1 MTRFDL
7 GAKSS
12 FEAMG
17 DRVNP
22 AFERDDT
29 AASAAGPVAAPAPA
43 PAPAPS
49 NWPLIPWPRG
59 PLSAAVI
66 NALQSEPG
74 TLGDM
79 PDVRVADPLSDDDF
93 QLALYL
99 CYEVHY
105 RDLTG
110 LDWEWDIKLLTF
122 RAQLEE
128 AFVAQLREGISPNSS
143 RRRLDV
149 PVEIDRL
156 IFASRRPSISSY
168 FNGEGTLDQLRE
180 FCVHRSAS
188 HLREGDPHA
197 FAIPRLSGEAKA
209 ALVEIQYDESG
220 AGNSHAT
227 RSTLFAATMT
237 ALGLDASYGSYVEML
252 PGVTLATVNLVSMFA
267 LHRRWRAAL
276 VGQLAVLEMTS
287 VGPME
292 RYSRA
297 LERFGIGPEGRR
309 FYDARVDIDAHHAE
323 VARGRMVTGLLSAD
337 PELGSEVLFGAAAM
351 LLLEENFSHHLL
363 GAWSR
368 GRSSLVPWE
377 MNSAE

>member
-1 MTRFDL
+1 VTRFDL
-7 GAKSS
+7 TATSS
-12 FEAMG
+12 FEASG
-17 DRVNP
+17 GRENP
-22 AFERDDT
+22 AFVSQKTSD
-29 AASAAGPVAAPAPA
+29 V
-43 PAPAPS
+43 APAPS

-66 NALQSEPG
+66 DALRSEPG
-74 TLGDM
+74 SLGPM
-79 PDVRVADPLSDDDF
+79 PDVHVADPLTNDDF

-110 LDWEWDIKLLTF
+110 LDWEWDLDLLAF

-128 AFVAQLREGISPNSS
+128 AFVAQLHEQISTHS
-143 RRRLDV
+143 RRVTLDV

-168 FNGEGTLDQLRE
+168 FTKDGTLDQMRE

-197 FAIPRLSGEAKA
+197 FAIPRLSGDAKA
-209 ALVEIQYDESG
+209 ALVEIQFDDNG
-220 AGNSHAT
+220 AGNTH
-227 RSTLFAATMT
+227 STPSSLFAATMT

-267 LHRRWRAAL
+267 LHRKWRAEL
-276 VGQLAVLEMTS
+276 VGQLAVMELTS

-292 RYSRA
+292 RYSHA
-297 LERFGIGPEGRR
+297 LERLGVGIEGRR
-309 FYDARVDIDAHHAE
+309 FYDAHVDIDAHHAE
-323 VARGRMVTGLLSAD
+323 VARGRMVTGLLSTDPDLGAD
-337 PELGSEVLFGAAAM
+337 VLFGAAAM
-351 LLLEENFSHHLL
+351 LLLEENFSQHLL
-363 GAWSR
+363 GAWEQ

-377 MNSAE
+377 MTP

>member
-7 GAKSS
+7 NAKSN
-12 FEAMG
+12 FEATG

-22 AFERDDT
+22 AFARED
-29 AASAAGPVAAPAPA
+29 SAATPVPT
-43 PAPAPS
+43 

-74 TLGDM
+74 TLGEM
-79 PDVRVADPLSDDDF
+79 PDVDVADPLSDDDF

-110 LDWEWDIKLLTF
+110 LDWEWDLDLLAF
-122 RAQLEE
+122 RARLED
-128 AFVAQLREGISPNSS
+128 AFAERLREEISPHSG
-143 RRRLDV
+143 RRTFDV
-149 PVEIDRL
+149 ATEIDQL
-156 IFASRRPSISSY
+156 IFATRRASISSY
-168 FNGEGTLDQLRE
+168 FSGDGTLDQFRE

-197 FAIPRLSGEAKA
+197 FAIPRLSGDAKA
-209 ALVEIQYDESG
+209 ALIEIQYEDNGVGYSRD
-220 AGNSHAT
+220 AQ
-227 RSTLFAATMT
+227 STLFAATMT

-267 LHRRWRAAL
+267 LHRKWRAEL

-297 LERFGIGPEGRR
+297 LQRFGIGPEGRR
-309 FYDARVDIDAHHAE
+309 FYDAHVDIDAHHAE

-337 PELGSEVLFGAAAM
+337 PELGADVLFGAAAM
-351 LLLEENFSHHLL
+351 LLLEENFSRHLL
-363 GAWSR
+363 GAWTQD
-368 GRSSLVPWE
+368 RSSLVPWE
-377 MNSAE
+377 MNPQE